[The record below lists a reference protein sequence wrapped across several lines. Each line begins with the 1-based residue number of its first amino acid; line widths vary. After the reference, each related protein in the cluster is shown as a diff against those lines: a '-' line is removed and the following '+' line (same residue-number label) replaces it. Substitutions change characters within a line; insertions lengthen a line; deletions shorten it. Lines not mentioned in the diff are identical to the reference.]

1 MDKKLYHITVNKTC
15 YYYVRCTAVELTGWL
30 IMLEKACLDAKVT
43 TVEINLSNFD
53 EINHNHFC

>member
-1 MDKKLYHITVNKTC
+1 MKKLYRITVNKTC

-30 IMLEKACLDAKVT
+30 IMLEEDHNDTKVT
-43 TVEINLSNFD
+43 TVEINLSDLD